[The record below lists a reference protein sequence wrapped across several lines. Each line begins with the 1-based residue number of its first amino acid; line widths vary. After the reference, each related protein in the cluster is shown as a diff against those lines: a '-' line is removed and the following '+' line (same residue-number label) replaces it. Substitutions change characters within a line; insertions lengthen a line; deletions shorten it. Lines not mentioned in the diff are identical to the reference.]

1 MRYEVLMGPYALSD
15 LAAELTEL
23 VRRKVIHI
31 SKKIGERHVCSIAF
45 GAECGNLA
53 GFRRVK
59 SQGPGLDI
67 SVLRSAAK

>member
-23 VRRKVIHI
+23 VRRKVIYI
-31 SKKIGERHVCSIAF
+31 SQKIGERHVPSIAF
-45 GAECGNLA
+45 SAERGNVA

-59 SQGPGLDI
+59 PQGPGPDI